1 VGIAG
6 IALCLFAAT
15 AVSAEFSSAVSIA
28 AAAVVTARAACA
40 VDALAVAASTGSPF
54 NFGYCSATVIAY
66 RSDLPLV
73 SGGVAGQRTV
83 LRALRQNDV
92 AVLP

>member
-1 VGIAG
+1 VGITG

-15 AVSAEFSSAVSIA
+15 AVSAEFSSAVSI
-28 AAAVVTARAACA
+28 AAVVTARAACA